1 MRTRDGKIKRYF
13 RWKVIFR
20 ALEATTGHLPGHMI
34 DKSHKEE
41 RVSTA
46 PHTHFQDSNIYA
58 AGLFVHVCALAL

>member
-13 RWKVIFR
+13 NWKVIFR
-20 ALEATTGHLPGHMI
+20 ALAATTGHLPGPMI

-41 RVSTA
+41 CVSTA
-46 PHTHFQDSNIYA
+46 PHTLFQDSNIHT